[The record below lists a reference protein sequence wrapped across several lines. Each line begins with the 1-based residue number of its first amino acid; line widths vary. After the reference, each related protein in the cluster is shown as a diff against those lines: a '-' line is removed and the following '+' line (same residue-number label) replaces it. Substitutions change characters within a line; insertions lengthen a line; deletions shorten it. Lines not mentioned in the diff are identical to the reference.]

1 MPRDYLALSRLPAKE
16 DDSAVDLERKIDEA
30 QVNILEQASE
40 APDLGRH
47 LGDARGFG
55 PQLGV
60 AIDHGA
66 QGKRADIGVRAGE
79 LADSRAQRIGMILQ
93 RAHQD
98 FETRE
103 QRVRFLSGE
112 NFLKLELCQTLPHES
127 PPPKISLPPPWRAVS
142 DLSAFRAYTTVKV
155 CGGETA
161 NFLCSP
167 IALGEGNH
175 TNLMSE
181 KPLGEKRFEL
191 DEDPSD
197 IEIPETLPVLPLRGI
212 VIFPSQI
219 HPFLVSRP
227 SSLKLIEEF
236 GATSRIIAL
245 SAQKN
250 PEEENPPPEG
260 LYQRGTAVRILKMLK
275 YPDHSVRVLVQ
286 GIARIDLLDFTQV
299 EPFFRAHVRR
309 LDESFSHDKE
319 LDALQAH
326 LVSQFSKFVSLVPY
340 LPDELQVMAMQV
352 REPNRLTDMVASYMK
367 IAVEESQDLLATLD
381 VRTRLEKLAAILGRE
396 IELLELGHKIQSQ
409 VQTELN
415 KNQREYYLRQ
425 QLKAIQKELG
435 EGDARSSEIEDLE
448 KKIEAARMPEEAR
461 KTADKELDRLK
472 MIPPESAEHTVV
484 RTYLDWLVSLP
495 WDTATEDNLDIK
507 HARAVLDEDHYDLE
521 KVKERILEFLA
532 VRQLKHDTKGP
543 ILCFVGPPGTG
554 KTSLGRSIARA
565 LGRKFVRLSLGG
577 IRDEAEIRG
586 HRRTYIGSLP
596 GRIVQGLRNAG
607 SNNPLFILDEVDKL
621 GMDFRGDPASA
632 LLEVLDPEQ
641 NNTFSDHYL
650 DVPFDLSKVLFL
662 TTANILDPIPHALLD
677 RMEVLELP
685 GYTEEEKLQIVER
698 HLVRKQLTENGL
710 GDRQIE
716 FTREALAEIIRNYT
730 REAGLRNLEREIGRV
745 CRKIARSITEGEA
758 PPEKITP
765 AMLQRYLGPQR
776 FFSEVAERTE
786 EPGVATGLA
795 WTPNG
800 GDILFIESTRMP
812 GQKGITITGSLG
824 DVMKESAQAALSYV
838 RSRCERLGIAPDFFE
853 KSDIHIH
860 VPAGAIPKD
869 GPSAGVTIAASLA
882 SLLTGRAVRPDVAM
896 TGEITLRGKVLP
908 VGGVKEKVL
917 AARRAGIKTVIL
929 PRRNGNDL
937 EDIPDEVRKE
947 LEFVFVD
954 TVGEVLEHA
963 FRDAVVTGT
972 EAGSAP
978 AERTI
983 LN

>member
-1 MPRDYLALSRLPAKE
+1 MAEKSDKAK
-16 DDSAVDLERKIDEA
+16 
-30 QVNILEQASE
+30 
-40 APDLGRH
+40 
-47 LGDARGFG
+47 
-55 PQLGV
+55 
-60 AIDHGA
+60 
-66 QGKRADIGVRAGE
+66 
-79 LADSRAQRIGMILQ
+79 
-93 RAHQD
+93 
-98 FETRE
+98 
-103 QRVRFLSGE
+103 
-112 NFLKLELCQTLPHES
+112 
-127 PPPKISLPPPWRAVS
+127 
-142 DLSAFRAYTTVKV
+142 
-155 CGGETA
+155 
-161 NFLCSP
+161 
-167 IALGEGNH
+167 
-175 TNLMSE
+175 
-181 KPLGEKRFEL
+181 GEKRF
-191 DEDPSD
+191 D
-197 IEIPETLPVLPLRGI
+197 IEEDLSKVEVPDVLPVLPLRGI
-212 VIFPSQI
+212 VIFPNQI

-227 SSLKLIEEF
+227 ASLRLIEDV
-236 GATSRIIAL
+236 GQASRVIGL

-250 PEEENPPPEG
+250 PEEENPAPDG
-260 LYQRGTAVRILKMLK
+260 LFPRGTAVRILKMLK

-286 GIARIDLLDFTQV
+286 GIARIDLLDFVQL
-299 EPFFRAHVRR
+299 EPYFRANVRR
-309 LDESFSHDKE
+309 LAESVEGDKE

-352 REPNRLTDMVASYMK
+352 REPARLTDMVASYLK
-367 IAVEESQDLLATLD
+367 IAVEESQDLLSTND
-381 VRTRLEKLAAILGRE
+381 VRARLEKLIVILGRE

-448 KKIEAARMPEEAR
+448 KKIEAAKMPEDAR
-461 KTADKELDRLK
+461 KAADKELDRLK

-495 WDTATEDNLDIK
+495 WAASTDDNLDIK
-507 HARAVLDEDHYDLE
+507 HARAVLDEDHFDLE

-532 VRQLKHDTKGP
+532 VRKLKSDTKGP

-596 GRIVQGLRNAG
+596 GRMIQGLRNAG

-621 GMDFRGDPASA
+621 GTDFRGDPASA

-641 NNTFSDHYL
+641 NNAFVDHYL

-662 TTANILDPIPHALLD
+662 TTANVLDPIPPALRD

-685 GYTEEEKLQIVER
+685 GYTEEEKLQIAER
-698 HLVRKQLTENGL
+698 HLVPKQISENGL
-710 GDRQIE
+710 GNTKIE
-716 FTREALAEIIRNYT
+716 FTKDAVSEIIRSYT

-745 CRKIARSITEGEA
+745 CRKIARALTEGETA
-758 PPEKITP
+758 PERVTP
-765 AMLQRYLGPQR
+765 DMLHRFLGPR
-776 FFSEVAERTE
+776 KFFSEVAERTQ

-800 GDILFIESTRMP
+800 GDILFIESTRMN
-812 GQKGITITGSLG
+812 GQKGVTITGSLG

-838 RSRCERLGIAPDFFE
+838 RSRAAQLGIAPDFFE
-853 KSDIHIH
+853 KSDLHIH

-882 SLLTGRAVRPDVAM
+882 SLLSARPVRSDVAM

-929 PRRNGNDL
+929 PRRNESDL
-937 EDIPDEVRKE
+937 EDIPEEARKE
-947 LEFVFVD
+947 MEFVFVD
-954 TVGEVLEHA
+954 TVDEVLRHA
-963 FRDAVVTGT
+963 LRDGVEPHPEAVP
-972 EAGSAP
+972 AR
-978 AERTI
+978 AERTV